1 MNPWTVLYTV
11 QGSASLEIG
20 YVIWAGTVSS
30 FNLQQTIRMSKLDP
44 YKILEIDTT
53 ATQAE
58 VKQAYRQLAKQF
70 HPDSQH
76 ELANHEQITQVNAAY
91 ALLKDPKRRQVYDN
105 NRSGIGGI
113 ATAVDPI
120 RRQRA
125 QESQDQYRQDRKL
138 RREADL
144 HFNDWIKRV
153 YTPVNREMTKIMKP
167 LRSEILALAAD
178 PFDDELMHTFQ
189 LYLEGCR
196 GSLAKAQQLFRSMPN
211 PANVAG
217 IAAHLYYCLNHL
229 EDGLEEFERFT
240 QCYDDGYL
248 TAGKEM
254 FRMSTNL
261 RREAQAALSELRAML

>member
-1 MNPWTVLYTV
+1 
-11 QGSASLEIG
+11 
-20 YVIWAGTVSS
+20 
-30 FNLQQTIRMSKLDP
+30 MSQFDP
-44 YKILEIDTT
+44 YKILDIGTT
-53 ATQAE
+53 ATLAE
-58 VKQAYRQLAKQF
+58 IKQAYRQLAKQF

-76 ELANHEQITQVNAAY
+76 DLANHEQITQVNAAY

-105 NRSGIGGI
+105 NHSGRSGI

-125 QESQDQYRQDRKL
+125 QESQDQYRQDRKI

-144 HFNDWIKRV
+144 HLSDWLKRV
-153 YTPVNREMTKIMKP
+153 YTPVNREIAKIIKP
-167 LRSEILALAAD
+167 LRAEILALAAD
-178 PFDDELMHTFQ
+178 PFDDELMNAFQ

-196 GSLAKAQQLFRSMPN
+196 GSLEKAQQIFRSMPN

-229 EDGLEEFERFT
+229 EDGIQEFERFA

-261 RREAQAALSELRAML
+261 HREAQDSLTELRAML